1 MPPAPDHQHVRG
13 NVFQPEPLHEPC
25 RGRRKPGLIGRRAVV
40 GWFRSLLL
48 HVKRNR
54 WTLDLAIAVMGF
66 CSDWRRTWG
75 SSLADGIAALGKT
88 PEQMVQDRKKP
99 GAFLPFIYAFVAN
112 ISIAGMLAG
121 VLAHLGAGQVTLRNG
136 IISAAFLWFG
146 FVLTTMVVNYSFSGR
161 DRRLLLIDAGN
172 WLLVLLVIGAIIG
185 GIGGAGS
192 AVGFWPGLPH
202 RLRARDAC

>member
-1 MPPAPDHQHVRG
+1 
-13 NVFQPEPLHEPC
+13 
-25 RGRRKPGLIGRRAVV
+25 
-40 GWFRSLLL
+40 
-48 HVKRNR
+48 
-54 WTLDLAIAVMGF
+54 
-66 CSDWRRTWG
+66 
-75 SSLADGIAALGKT
+75 
-88 PEQMVQDRKKP
+88 MVQDRKKP

-112 ISIAGMLAG
+112 IIIAWMLAG

-185 GIGGAGS
+185 GIGA
-192 AVGFWPGLPH
+192 
-202 RLRARDAC
+202 